1 LTISSKLVDIAGFS
15 FAVSEETDSID
26 VTGFSDPIQT
36 VEAKTAKF
44 SGGGNMQANSGL
56 RIGMT
61 QLKINTSDAAPAV
74 RVEVGADFITFPV
87 TGATV
92 DNDVATTN
100 STSASSGGEAVI
112 DYGSIANRDI
122 QLVTYMQYTQPEFGS
137 SGAMTFVY
145 QISDDN
151 ITYTDPVT
159 SSPTFQS
166 LSIVA
171 GGDMMGG
178 GVISTGIVT
187 YNDANTQ
194 NFRYIKITLTT
205 SGTAS
210 AQQWRIYQATTQSL
224 VTPQVTVRVRSSNT
238 IDTADGD
245 IIIADQL
252 MNENETLIFTT
263 ELLLTGEAQF
273 VTLEIVSLTDFDIPT
288 TLSEITSI
296 KEV

>member
-1 LTISSKLVDIAGFS
+1 MTISSKLVDIGGLA
-15 FAVSEETDSID
+15 FAVSEDTDTID
-26 VTGFSDPIQT
+26 VGGFSDAIQT
-36 VEAKTAKF
+36 VGAQTAKF
-44 SGGGNMQANSGL
+44 SDTSTMQANSGL

-74 RVEVGADFITFPV
+74 RTEVGADFITFPA

-92 DNDVATTN
+92 DNDPVTTN
-100 STSASSGGEAVI
+100 SLSTNSGGEAVI

-122 QLVTYMQYTQPEFGS
+122 QLVTFMQYTQPEFGS

-159 SSPTFQS
+159 SNPTFQS

-178 GVISTGIVT
+178 GIINTGIIT

-194 NFRYIKITLTT
+194 NFRYIKFTLTT

-210 AQQWRIYQATTQSL
+210 AQQWRIYQATIQSV

-245 IIIADQL
+245 ILISDQL
-252 MNENETLIFTT
+252 MNANEILSFTT
-263 ELLLTGEAQF
+263 DLLLTGEAQF